1 MHESSGKA
9 ALHECDVHAILA
21 QAAGVA
27 LSRLWAQNGA
37 VPKSLRLP
45 MLAALLA
52 ALCLPAVLQS
62 HVMARTVAKSAPV
75 DINTASLD
83 ELLKVPGMTRVWAAG
98 IVRYRPY
105 RTKLELEDHGI
116 VSEEVYE
123 RIKNHVIAHH
133 DEK

>member
-1 MHESSGKA
+1 
-9 ALHECDVHAILA
+9 VLA
-21 QAAGVA
+21 T
-27 LSRLWAQNGA
+27 
-37 VPKSLRLP
+37 
-45 MLAALLA
+45 LLA
-52 ALCLPAVLQS
+52 AYCLPAAGQS
-62 HVMARTVAKSAPV
+62 RAPGRSEVKSAPVGVIPV

-83 ELLKVPGMTRVWAAG
+83 ELLRIPGMTRVWAAR

-123 RIKNHVIAHH
+123 RIKDYVIAHR